1 MSTMLGL
8 SVLIRDLVRGL
19 PISGSREEAA
29 YGTGEPQRLAPEGL
43 SLFPPC
49 PHLHL
54 GDFKV
59 PEGLTATWKTLQ

>member
-8 SVLIRDLVRGL
+8 RVLVRDLVHGL
-19 PISGSREEAA
+19 PISGSREETA

-43 SLFPPC
+43 SLFPPR

-54 GDFKV
+54 GDLKAA
-59 PEGLTATWKTLQ
+59 EGLTAAWKTL